1 VPDVVLEVQHL
12 TVGYKADRG
21 IILAVDDLSFQL
33 RQGEVLG
40 ICGESGSGKSTV
52 LSAIINLVRPPGE
65 ILNGMVV
72 FEKRDLLSL
81 GAAELRKIRGWEI
94 GYVFQDPRLSFDQ
107 LFTIESHFVETISA
121 HANLAREKIVRQ
133 SLDLLNLV
141 GINVPE
147 KRLKQYPFQMSGGM
161 LQRVLLALA
170 LVNRPRLLL
179 ADEPTTSLDV
189 TTQAGILQE
198 FARLRDEFGTAIILV
213 SHDIGVINAL
223 ADKVIVM
230 YAGKCVE
237 YGTREGVLNQPRHP
251 YTRGLLECIPRLD
264 RDVVDESSLAR
275 IPGSPPD
282 LGQLP
287 SGCSFSPRCPLVMEK
302 CHRRP
307 PALIAQDGHRSVA
320 CYLYE

>member
-1 VPDVVLEVQHL
+1 VPDAILDVQHL

-21 IILAVDDLSFQL
+21 TILAVDDLSFAL

-52 LSAIINLVRPPGE
+52 LSAITNLVRPPGQ
-65 ILNGMVV
+65 ILNGMVI
-72 FEKRDLLSL
+72 FDKKDLVSL
-81 GAAELRKIRGWEI
+81 GAAELRKIRGWDI

-121 HANLAREKIVRQ
+121 HTSLTREKIVRQ
-133 SLDLLNLV
+133 SLDLLDMV
-141 GINVPE
+141 GINAPE

-161 LQRVLLALA
+161 LQRILLALA

-189 TTQAGILQE
+189 TTQSGILQE
-198 FARLRDEFGTAIILV
+198 LARLRDEFRTAIILV
-213 SHDIGVINAL
+213 SHDMSVINAL
-223 ADKVIVM
+223 ADNVIVM

-237 YGTREGVLNQPRHP
+237 YGTREAILNQPRHP
-251 YTRGLLECIPRLD
+251 YTRALLECIPRLD
-264 RDVVDESSLAR
+264 RDENSLAR

-282 LGQLP
+282 LARL
-287 SGCSFSPRCPLVMEK
+287 SEGCSFSPRCPLVMEK

-307 PALIAQDGHRSVA
+307 PALIAQDGQSSVA
-320 CYLYE
+320 CYVYE